1 MSGIQLNIVKGISF
15 WALFLILLLIKSCT
29 LPNTWG
35 RGDDEEV
42 GAYFDVA
49 NLTVQPD
56 TALMGVD
63 TVLVTVNMRFIN
75 HPVTNEEFDES
86 VLKYTW
92 SDRYLIEEDKGKTN
106 SRTARY
112 FIPNDTTEYLP
123 IDIKSVSISVTVR
136 DTIADVVDWRIKN
149 IYLKRE

>member
-1 MSGIQLNIVKGISF
+1 MPN
-15 WALFLILLLIKSCT
+15 LFKLATLLAFVMLTFFNSCT
-29 LPNTWG
+29 MPNYWD
-35 RGDDEEV
+35 RGDDEEL
-42 GAYFDVA
+42 GAQFDVV

-92 SDRYLIEEDKGKTN
+92 SERYLIEEDKGKTN

-123 IDIKSVSISVTVR
+123 INIQGVSGALEIV
-136 DTIADVVDWRIKN
+136 DTLTNQILLNGFA
-149 IYLKRE
+149 IYLKRN

>member
-1 MSGIQLNIVKGISF
+1 MSGIQINIGKGISF
-15 WALFLILLLIKSCT
+15 WALFLIILLIKSCT

-42 GAYFDVA
+42 GAQFDVV

-123 IDIKSVSISVTVR
+123 VDIQGVSGALEIV
-136 DTIADVVDWRIKN
+136 DTLTNQNLMNGFA
-149 IYLKRE
+149 IYLKRN